1 MYLQDKEREVIKMK
15 ITAKEYNEI
24 SNTVLNFISTSI
36 VEENN
41 LKHYDDFINFTE
53 VEELDALIKE
63 LKNISKEIHKRINIE
78 TTIKTDINSVLEKN
92 NFKGDVFKLLTSIA
106 FENIKKQ
113 GITKLQAEND
123 RRVKSSIIFLY
134 LPIDKSKK
142 VC

>member
-1 MYLQDKEREVIKMK
+1 MYLQDKEREVIRMK

-41 LKHYDDFINFTE
+41 LKHYDDFINFTD

-63 LKNISKEIHKRINIE
+63 LKNISNKVHKRINIE
-78 TTIKTDINSVLEKN
+78 TTIKTEITNSINSVLEKN

-106 FENIKKQ
+106 FENIKK
-113 GITKLQAEND
+113 
-123 RRVKSSIIFLY
+123 
-134 LPIDKSKK
+134 
-142 VC
+142 